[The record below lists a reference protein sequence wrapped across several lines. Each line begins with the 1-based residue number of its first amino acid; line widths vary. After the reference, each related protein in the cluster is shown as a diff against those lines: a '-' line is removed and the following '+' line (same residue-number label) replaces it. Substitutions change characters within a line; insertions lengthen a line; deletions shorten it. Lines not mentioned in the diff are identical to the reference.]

1 MKIRWFAP
9 LVVVLLAGAVACGP
23 RETATEEPAG
33 RAVSTTLTETA
44 TPGAADALTT
54 TDAVIDSDIAKLAIE
69 DPIQV
74 SITDTA
80 IKVTG
85 VPVAGAT
92 RFQISN
98 DGSSEQMLVIEG
110 AGVREQL
117 PAPLKPLETN
127 SIIVTLAPG
136 SYRLYSPS
144 NPQLSANVTVPQPTP

>member
-9 LVVVLLAGAVACGP
+9 LVLVLLAGSLACGP

-33 RAVSTTLTETA
+33 SAVSTSVTET
-44 TPGAADALTT
+44 TGAGEAGSVTT
-54 TDAVIDSDIAKLAIE
+54 TDAVIDPDVAKLAIE

-74 SITDTA
+74 SITDSA
-80 IKVTG
+80 IRVTG
-85 VPVAGAT
+85 TPVAGAT

-98 DGSSEQMLVIEG
+98 DGSQDQMLVIEG

-127 SIIVTLAPG
+127 SIVVTLAPG
-136 SYRLYSPS
+136 SYRLYSPA
-144 NPQLSANVTVPQPTP
+144 NPQLSAELTVPQPTP